1 MKKIFLL
8 LIITIALAKPVNAQI
23 NWPKYSQSYPTGT
36 FDEPGAL
43 GIISTI
49 PEINNAFW
57 ESSGNNAL
65 SIQLSNDT
73 AFLKKHSKKF
83 VAITTYDTSKAHFFL
98 HGVYKNN
105 AGEYEYRVTTN
116 TNQLIIPWSAITKFT
131 GADAMAA
138 LHVSQMAYLG
148 GYSTDIGNSIIVD
161 ARSKRSGKIIATS
174 VVAWK
179 PIAPALSQLYRPGE
193 LNDFL
198 KRLAHP
204 WQTYR
209 DSEREIKKWKEL
221 YPTGQFDPV
230 THQRKK
236 FTVGPTDNNLI
247 FYLAGDIYHKEQLEY
262 ELVKNDN
269 TITPWKYNDFDN
281 NFIWLKSLAP
291 GRYLLKMRYTAQ
303 PEHVTTYPFEV
314 KTPWYDSVLF
324 KIIAGILSC
333 ASLGFVIFLIR
344 HVKQKEHAE
353 RELAKKTKLQLELK
367 SIYAQLNPHFI
378 FNALS
383 SIQGLINKQDI
394 KGANSYLSDFA
405 RLMRD
410 SLTNSNKEQ
419 TSLDKEILTLETY
432 LKLEQLR
439 FGFTYH
445 INIDEN
451 INAYETEVPSLL
463 LQPLVENAIKHGISA
478 LQEKG
483 EVTVNFT
490 RRENNMIVNI
500 KDNGPGFLGNTNTG
514 GFGLKLTHDRI
525 KLLNEFTKGQP
536 IKFEVKKNKPTGA
549 DIELTFNNWF
559 L

>member
-8 LIITIALAKPVNAQI
+8 LIIIIALAKPANAQI
-23 NWPKYSQSYPTGT
+23 MWGAYSQSYPSGLT
-36 FDEPGAL
+36 DKPGNI
-43 GIISTI
+43 GIVSAIK
-49 PEINNAFW
+49 EINNAFW
-57 ESSGNNAL
+57 GDGSCAAL
-65 SIQLSNDT
+65 TEALKRDT
-73 AFLKKHSKKF
+73 AFIRNRPLNF
-83 VAITTYDTSKAHFFL
+83 VAITTYDTAKAHFFL
-98 HGVYKNN
+98 HGVDKSNANN
-105 AGEYEYRVTTN
+105 YEYRVMIEDGPVVT
-116 TNQLIIPWSAITKFT
+116 PWQKPASFTDYMVQSASS
-131 GADAMAA
+131 MP
-138 LHVSQMAYLG
+138 QMAYLG
-148 GYSTDIGNSIIVD
+148 GYNTALGNRLIVD
-161 ARSKRSGKIIATS
+161 VRLKNSGKIVAAA
-174 VVAWK
+174 VVKWQPVK
-179 PIAPALSQLYRPGE
+179 PTISQIYLPDE
-193 LNDFL
+193 LNFFL

-204 WQTYR
+204 WSYR
-209 DSEREIKKWKEL
+209 QDAAEIDKWKMK
-221 YPTGQFDPV
+221 YPADQIDRFSYLP
-230 THQRKK
+230 KK
-236 FTVGPTDNNLI
+236 LIVAPKDNNLV
-247 FYLAGDIYHKEQLEY
+247 FYFSADIYHKEQLEY

-303 PEHVTTYPFEV
+303 REHVTTYPFEV

-333 ASLGFVIFLIR
+333 ASLGFVFFMVR
-344 HVKQKEHAE
+344 HVKQKENAE
-353 RELAKKTKLQLELK
+353 KELAKKTKLQLELK

-410 SLTNSNKEQ
+410 SLNNSNKDQ

-445 INIDEN
+445 VNIDKN

-483 EVTVNFT
+483 EVAVNFT
-490 RRENNMIVNI
+490 RRDNNMIVNI
-500 KDNGPGFLGNTNTG
+500 KDNGPGFLGNTNTD

-536 IKFEVKKNKPTGA
+536 IKFEVKKNKSTGA